1 MSKLDE
7 KGPSYAKVN
16 VFVPKWHLTYSVPI
30 DGHFGQIVRY
40 GLQIS
45 RANFGLNQKSA
56 SMSM

>member
-1 MSKLDE
+1 MDE

-16 VFVPKWHLTYSVPI
+16 VLVPKWHLLYSVPI